1 MTNVFL
7 KYDSQK
13 PNTIIKIEGYTLNE
27 DSYLTKY
34 KNKPIEN
41 WIINLIPDIINQINE
56 TEFELK
62 FSGEKKDYQDILKCC
77 NYYNK
82 CGYEG
87 ETVNIEIEYIKNIK
101 NVEKLNGIIKKIK
114 QYDEFKSIDVSND
127 NISIAA
133 DIRDSIENKKLFKN
147 IGREIKENI
156 KEKKEAEIYIFK
168 MNEENEFL
176 NMKKNKII
184 ITHERKQESINI
196 IKNTLKVIT
205 DEVENY
211 KNTKIKEMKG
221 TEFEVDSKDYDKI
234 EGELREYF
242 KDYDKFIKSSL
253 EELIKINNLD
263 KFKYQYIIYKLP
275 NINKIITSYQ
285 YYKGIM
291 VGNIYKKKYFICGEA
306 LIKNIIEPF
315 KLSIDRNIKDFEINI
330 FESIKKEL
338 KRLEDSLKDIET
350 YIKNNNNKKEDL
362 LQKINEINKNVEE
375 LENKREFLKQAK
387 SELDNI
393 LGY

>member
-62 FSGEKKDYQDILKCC
+62 FSGEKKDYRDILKCC

-114 QYDEFKSIDVSND
+114 QYDEFKNIDVSND

-133 DIRDSIENKKLFKN
+133 DIRDIIENKKLFKN

-156 KEKKEAEIYIFK
+156 KEKKEAETYIFK

-205 DEVENY
+205 DELENY

-242 KDYDKFIKSSL
+242 MDYDKFIRSSL

-306 LIKNIIEPF
+306 LIKTLIEPF

-338 KRLEDSLKDIET
+338 KILEDSLKDIET